1 MFKASFFN
9 LQGNLIGSGE
19 FQTQQEAQAWHD
31 SQIGKPRRLPQ
42 RDKPVSECS
51 QEELDSA
58 INISA
63 EVLDENSE
71 VVTPAMATLP
81 AQFTSSIVDITAQK
95 AQEAINAENKKFL
108 ADTDWKVIR
117 HRDQVE
123 LGIATSL
130 TAQEFQDLL
139 SARQAARSAIVE

>member
-1 MFKASFFN
+1 MFKVNIQS
-9 LQGNLIGSGE
+9 LIRDISWGAE
-19 FQTQQEAQAWHD
+19 LPTLQEAEAWL
-31 SQIGKPRRLPQ
+31 SQQIGRPNRLPQ
-42 RDKPVSECS
+42 REKAVSECS

-58 INISA
+58 ISI
-63 EVLDENSE
+63 ENDI
-71 VVTPAMATLP
+71 ATLP

-130 TAQEFQDLL
+130 SAQEFQDLL
-139 SARQAARSAIVE
+139 SARQAARNAIVE